1 MFGHLFSWRGL
12 TSGYHEIIFHDV
24 VFQDHVGDFQPGDRV
39 DQLTVN
45 LFLGRAKAVNF
56 VDDQPVRHPS
66 SLEFNVSVETPES
79 ALVGG

>member
-12 TSGYHEIIFHDV
+12 TSGFHEVIFHDV
-24 VFQDHVGDFQPGDRV
+24 VFQDNVGDFKPGDRV

-45 LFLGRAKAVNF
+45 LFTGHAQAMDF
-56 VDDQPVRHPS
+56 EDDEPIRHP
-66 SLEFNVSVETPES
+66 FNLDFKVHVESTES